1 MQKVQK
7 VLWKVQLDTT
17 SMTYRV
23 ALDGKRDFDGTH
35 THTSLVS
42 ELRFRR
48 LFFREISALLLSPP
62 RIPLCVQYALSESH
76 TGCDVTSKQK
86 QSRYC

>member
-23 ALDGKRDFDGTH
+23 ALDGKRDFDE
-35 THTSLVS
+35 TSLVS

-76 TGCDVTSKQK
+76 TRCDVTSKQK